1 MMIDVTSSCPI
12 MIYEI
17 KIVKLLVV
25 NQLCL
30 VEAES
35 EIDDV
40 GADEQRWFS
49 NEIM

>member
-17 KIVKLLVV
+17 KNVKLLVV
-25 NQLCL
+25 DLLCL
-30 VEAES
+30 FEAES

-40 GADEQRWFS
+40 GASEQRWIS
-49 NEIM
+49 N